1 MNNIEFDYIDLND
14 REICVNGI
22 KTEEVPEELK
32 VLEIP
37 GEIDGKKVT
46 SIASGNF
53 NLRGLFIEEIVIP
66 DTVERI
72 EEFAFAY
79 MVSLHEI
86 TIPDSVKYIGEGFI
100 TATSIESVE
109 IPEGIEELVRPDL
122 IECAIY
128 ASGNKRYSAD
138 GYGIYENDYISE
150 SGEHIGK
157 VLIGVNVSDTRT
169 EYILNDDAVG
179 IAENALRVTK
189 YLKTLIIPENTV
201 FIEEGALSYNGNV
214 AGGDTGIEEVIIDE
228 NNPVFF
234 AENNAVFKR
243 LEDNK
248 YLLVRSFAKTKEYTV
263 KKGTAILGYRCFAD
277 SVVNE
282 LTLPVS
288 VIEIH
293 NEVFDGSYI
302 HDFYLNGGDVRIYFY
317 KDNRFEIEDMQEG
330 FGKNGKMYD
339 YTFMDNF
346 LLKESLTG
354 ERVKMIAIRLT
365 YPVDIE
371 ESVDAGLRTKIKENI
386 FDIVDMLVENKDI
399 KTVKMLG
406 DLDIF
411 DEKTVGKIIDI
422 HSKLGHE
429 EITAWFMEFQ
439 NKLRNKCPK
448 EDSFCNG
455 FLEI

>member
-122 IECAIY
+122 IECAIF

-234 AENNAVFKR
+234 AENNAVFK
-243 LEDNK
+243 LS
-248 YLLVRSFAKTKEYTV
+248 L
-263 KKGTAILGYRCFAD
+263 
-277 SVVNE
+277 
-282 LTLPVS
+282 
-288 VIEIH
+288 IH
-293 NEVFDGSYI
+293 I
-302 HDFYLNGGDVRIYFY
+302 
-317 KDNRFEIEDMQEG
+317 
-330 FGKNGKMYD
+330 
-339 YTFMDNF
+339 
-346 LLKESLTG
+346 
-354 ERVKMIAIRLT
+354 
-365 YPVDIE
+365 
-371 ESVDAGLRTKIKENI
+371 
-386 FDIVDMLVENKDI
+386 
-399 KTVKMLG
+399 
-406 DLDIF
+406 
-411 DEKTVGKIIDI
+411 
-422 HSKLGHE
+422 
-429 EITAWFMEFQ
+429 
-439 NKLRNKCPK
+439 
-448 EDSFCNG
+448 
-455 FLEI
+455 